1 MFDQDQYPGQN
12 QEPEKVNPPVNGEN
26 SGEQTSPAGNEV
38 PGGAPQTPP
47 QNPAFGGEPR
57 FNAGPNF
64 YSNPQ
69 GGMTT
74 PPPKKP
80 KNKLVGWLVALGALY
95 VVLLLGL
102 VAMITNGVLTSPEE
116 QTPAT
121 EEAAQTVT
129 EEKKEEKQ
137 KNPAIKE
144 NPSKDGDMPIVSEG
158 YTGETLSASQ
168 LYEKNVDC
176 VVFVEANYPRGKS
189 TGSGFVID
197 SENGY
202 ILTNFH
208 VVEGSEDIAVTFSNS
223 DSYTATLLGGD
234 SINDVAVLKVSA
246 KDMKHVTVGNSDDI
260 KIGDDVLVIGNPLGD
275 LTFTLTK
282 GIVSG
287 TDRAIN
293 TGEYTINTFQ
303 TDAAIN
309 SGNSGG
315 PAFDATGAVIGIT
328 SAKYAATGVEGIG
341 FCIPI
346 NDAMEIA
353 KDLVAHGYVTGRPNF
368 GITVSDSSGYEYST
382 DEWGRRVIV
391 ETMPGAR
398 IEEVGKDSCAEKA
411 GLKPGDVVTKLDD
424 TKIESAND
432 LINAKN
438 KHKAGDTVT
447 LEVYRNGE
455 KVTLKVT
462 LDEYTPEPAS

>member
-1 MFDQDQYPGQN
+1 MFDNDRFPEQEKSEENVNTPVNDNSPA
-12 QEPEKVNPPVNGEN
+12 QEPA
-26 SGEQTSPAGNEV
+26 PAG
-38 PGGAPQTPP
+38 QTE
-47 QNPAFGGEPR
+47 QQQ
-57 FNAGPNF
+57 
-64 YSNPQ
+64 PQ
-69 GGMTT
+69 GTSYAPYGQAPT

-80 KNKLVGWLVALGALY
+80 KNKLVGWVVGLAALYLLLVLGLLALIVNGALI
-95 VVLLLGL
+95 VGDEP
-102 VAMITNGVLTSPEE
+102 AAS
-116 QTPAT
+116 QTETAESAT
-121 EEAAQTVT
+121 
-129 EEKKEEKQ
+129 KEDQDDDKP
-137 KNPAIKE
+137 KNPAINE
-144 NPSKDGDMPIVSEG
+144 NPSQDGKNSIVAEG
-158 YTGETLSASQ
+158 YTGEALTASQ
-168 LYEKNVDC
+168 LYEKNVGC
-176 VVFVEANYPRGKS
+176 VVFVEANYARGKS

-197 SENGY
+197 AENGY
-202 ILTNFH
+202 ILTNYH

-234 SINDVAVLKVSA
+234 TINDVAVLKVTA
-246 KDMKHVTVGNSDDI
+246 KDLKNVTVGNSDNI

-287 TDRAIN
+287 TDRSIN
-293 TGEYTINTFQ
+293 TGEYNINTFQ

-315 PAFDATGAVIGIT
+315 PAFDATGAVIGIA

-353 KDLVAHGYVTGRPNF
+353 KDLVTHGYVTGRPNF
-368 GITVSDSSGYEYST
+368 GITVSDSTGYEYTT

-411 GLKPGDVVTKLDD
+411 GLKKGDVVTKLEEI
-424 TKIESAND
+424 KIETAND

-438 KHKAGDTVT
+438 KYKAGDTVK
-447 LEVYRNGE
+447 LEVYRAGE
-455 KVTLKVT
+455 KVELSVT
-462 LDEYTPEPAS
+462 LDEYTPE

>member
-1 MFDQDQYPGQN
+1 MFDNNQFPGQDQQ
-12 QEPEKVNPPVNGEN
+12 PERTNNPVNEEP
-26 SGEQTSPAGNEV
+26 SA
-38 PGGAPQTPP
+38 A
-47 QNPAFGGEPR
+47 QNPSAQDPAPTEQSRPTY
-57 FNAGPNF
+57 NPNPE
-64 YSNPQ
+64 YGQP
-69 GGMTT
+69 MRPV
-74 PPPKKP
+74 PPPAPKKP
-80 KNKLVGWLVALGALY
+80 KNALVGWLVGLGALY
-95 VVLLLGL
+95 LILVLGL
-102 VAMITNGVLTSPEE
+102 LALITNGILTTPEE
-116 QTPAT
+116 SKETAQAETSEVKT
-121 EEAAQTVT
+121 E
-129 EEKKEEKQ
+129 EEKKEDKP

-144 NPSKDGDMPIVSEG
+144 NPSEDGKNSIVAEG
-158 YTGETLSASQ
+158 YTGKVLTASE
-168 LYEKNVDC
+168 LYEKNVDS

-202 ILTNFH
+202 ILTNYH

-234 SINDVAVLKVSA
+234 TINDVAVLKVSA
-246 KDMKHVTVGNSDDI
+246 KDLKNVTIGNSDNI
-260 KIGDDVLVIGNPLGD
+260 KTGDSVLVIGNPLGD

-282 GIVSG
+282 GIVSA
-287 TDRAIN
+287 TDRSIN
-293 TGEYTINTFQ
+293 TGEHNIDTFQ

-315 PAFDATGAVIGIT
+315 PAFDETGAVIGIT

-353 KDLVAHGYVTGRPNF
+353 KDLVNHGYVTGRPNF
-368 GITVSDSSGYEYST
+368 GITVSDSTGYEYST

-391 ETMPGAR
+391 QTMPGAR
-398 IEEVGKDSCAEKA
+398 IEEVGKGSCADKA
-411 GLKPGDVVTKLDD
+411 GLKAGDIVTKLDD
-424 TKIESAND
+424 TKIETAND

-447 LEVYRNGE
+447 LEVYRKGE
-455 KVTLKVT
+455 KVTIEVV
-462 LDEYTPEPAS
+462 LDEYTPE

>member
-1 MFDQDQYPGQN
+1 MFENDQFPGQDQQ
-12 QEPEKVNPPVNGEN
+12 PERTNSPVNEEP
-26 SGEQTSPAGNEV
+26 SA
-38 PGGAPQTPP
+38 A
-47 QNPAFGGEPR
+47 QNPSAQDPAPTEQSRPTY
-57 FNAGPNF
+57 NPNPE
-64 YSNPQ
+64 YGQP
-69 GGMTT
+69 MRPV
-74 PPPKKP
+74 PPPAPKKP
-80 KNKLVGWLVALGALY
+80 KNALVGWLVGLGALY
-95 VVLLLGL
+95 LILVLGL
-102 VAMITNGVLTSPEE
+102 LALITNGILTTPEE
-116 QTPAT
+116 SKETAQAETSEVKT
-121 EEAAQTVT
+121 E
-129 EEKKEEKQ
+129 EEKKEDKP

-144 NPSKDGDMPIVSEG
+144 NPSEDGKNSIVAEG
-158 YTGETLSASQ
+158 YTGKVLTASE
-168 LYEKNVDC
+168 LYEKNVDS

-202 ILTNFH
+202 ILTNYH

-234 SINDVAVLKVSA
+234 TINDVAVLKVSA
-246 KDMKHVTVGNSDDI
+246 KDLKNVTIGNSDNI
-260 KIGDDVLVIGNPLGD
+260 KTGDSVLVIGNPLGD

-282 GIVSG
+282 GIVSA
-287 TDRAIN
+287 TDRSIN
-293 TGEYTINTFQ
+293 TGEHNIDTFQ

-315 PAFDATGAVIGIT
+315 PAFDETGAVIGIT

-353 KDLVAHGYVTGRPNF
+353 KDLVNHGYVTGRPNF
-368 GITVSDSSGYEYST
+368 GITVSDSTGYEYST

-391 ETMPGAR
+391 QTMPGAR
-398 IEEVGKDSCAEKA
+398 IEEVGKGSCADKA
-411 GLKPGDVVTKLDD
+411 GLKAGDIVTKLDD
-424 TKIESAND
+424 TKIETAND

-447 LEVYRNGE
+447 LEVYRKGE
-455 KVTLKVT
+455 KVTIEVV
-462 LDEYTPEPAS
+462 LDEYTPE

>member
-1 MFDQDQYPGQN
+1 MFDNDQFPGQN
-12 QEPEKVNPPVNGEN
+12 QNPEENNPPVNQEN
-26 SGEQTSPAGNEV
+26 PAQDAPPAEQTPSMQTPFV
-38 PGGAPQTPP
+38 QTPP
-47 QNPAFGGEPR
+47 PQQQNYYNPG
-57 FNAGPNF
+57 
-64 YSNPQ
+64 YSAPY
-69 GGMTT
+69 GMPT

-80 KNKLVGWLVALGALY
+80 KNKLAGWLIGLGALY

-102 VAMITNGVLTSPEE
+102 VAVIAGGVLDQTAPETAE
-116 QTPAT
+116 SKVETAET
-121 EEAAQTVT
+121 R
-129 EEKKEEKQ
+129 EEKEEGP

-144 NPSKDGDMPIVSEG
+144 NPSDDGKTIVAEG
-158 YTGETLSASQ
+158 YTGKALSATE
-168 LYEKNVDC
+168 LYEKNVES

-189 TGSGFVID
+189 TGSGFIID
-197 SENGY
+197 AENGY

-208 VVEGSEDIAVTFSNS
+208 VVEGSEDIAVTLSNS

-234 SINDVAVLKVSA
+234 TINDVAVLKVTA
-246 KDMKHVTVGNSDDI
+246 KDLKNVTIGNSDDI

-293 TGEYTINTFQ
+293 TGEHTINTFQ

-353 KDLVAHGYVTGRPNF
+353 KDLVAYGYVTGRPNF

-398 IEEVGKDSCAEKA
+398 IEEVGKGSCAEKA
-411 GLKPGDVVTKLDD
+411 GLKPGDIVTKLDN

-447 LEVYRNGE
+447 VEVYRDGGKIE
-455 KVTLKVT
+455 LKVV
-462 LDEYTPEPAS
+462 LDEYTPE

>member
-1 MFDQDQYPGQN
+1 MFENNQFPGDDRN
-12 QEPEKVNPPVNGEN
+12 TEEVKNPVNENPPAEDNRPTETKEPEKTSFYGEYSGN
-26 SGEQTSPAGNEV
+26 SFGQGSS
-38 PGGAPQTPP
+38 APQ
-47 QNPAFGGEPR
+47 
-57 FNAGPNF
+57 
-64 YSNPQ
+64 
-69 GGMTT
+69 
-74 PPPKKP
+74 PPKKP
-80 KNKLVGWLVALGALY
+80 KNKLVPWIIGLSALYLLLVLGLFALIVNGALNY
-95 VVLLLGL
+95 T
-102 VAMITNGVLTSPEE
+102 ADPDSAETSEV
-116 QTPAT
+116 QT
-121 EEAAQTVT
+121 E
-129 EEKKEEKQ
+129 EEKKDEKP

-144 NPSKDGDMPIVSEG
+144 NPSEDGKNSIVAED
-158 YTGETLSASQ
+158 YTGKALTATE
-168 LYEKNVDC
+168 LYEKNVES
-176 VVFVEANYPRGKS
+176 VVFVEANYARGKS

-197 SENGY
+197 AENGY

-234 SINDVAVLKVSA
+234 TINDVAVLKVTA
-246 KDMKHVTVGNSDDI
+246 KDLKNVTIGNSDNV

-287 TDRAIN
+287 TDRTIS
-293 TGEYTINTFQ
+293 TGEYNIDTFQ

-315 PAFDATGAVIGIT
+315 PAFDATGAVIGIA

-353 KDLVAHGYVTGRPNF
+353 KDLVLHGYVTGRPNF
-368 GITVSDSSGYEYST
+368 GITVSDSSGYEYTT

-398 IEEVGKDSCAEKA
+398 IEQVGKDSCAEKA
-411 GLKPGDVVTKLDD
+411 GLKPGDVVTKLEDI
-424 TKIESAND
+424 KIETAND

-438 KHKAGDTVT
+438 KYKAGDTVK
-447 LEVYRNGE
+447 LEVYRDGD
-455 KVTLKVT
+455 KVEVSVT
-462 LDEYTPEPAS
+462 LDEYTPESDS

>member
-1 MFDQDQYPGQN
+1 MFDNN
-12 QEPEKVNPPVNGEN
+12 QFPEQENKPEEVNTPVNENPPA
-26 SGEQTSPAGNEV
+26 EQPRPTEE
-38 PGGAPQTPP
+38 TR
-47 QNPAFGGEPR
+47 PAFENEQPQQTYYGQGS
-57 FNAGPNF
+57 GPAT
-64 YSNPQ
+64 P
-69 GGMTT
+69 

-80 KNKLVGWLVALGALY
+80 KNKLVGWVIGLGALY
-95 VVLLLGL
+95 LILVLGL
-102 VAMITNGVLTSPEE
+102 FALIVHGVIAMPDEPAAS
-116 QTPAT
+116 QTETAEDT
-121 EEAAQTVT
+121 TT
-129 EEKKEEKQ
+129 KEENDTKP
-137 KNPAIKE
+137 KNPAINE
-144 NPSKDGDMPIVSEG
+144 NPSEDGKNSIVAEG
-158 YTGETLSASQ
+158 YTGKALTASE
-168 LYEKNVDC
+168 LYEKNVDS
-176 VVFVEANYPRGKS
+176 VVFVEANYARGKS

-202 ILTNFH
+202 ILTNYH

-234 SINDVAVLKVSA
+234 SINDVAVLKVTA
-246 KDMKHVTVGNSDDI
+246 KDLKNVTVGNSDNI

-287 TDRAIN
+287 TDRSIN
-293 TGEYTINTFQ
+293 TGEYNIDTFQ

-315 PAFDATGAVIGIT
+315 PAFDATGAVIGIA

-353 KDLVAHGYVTGRPNF
+353 KDLVSHGYVTGRPNF
-368 GITVSDSSGYEYST
+368 GITVSDSTGYEYTT

-411 GLKPGDVVTKLDD
+411 GLKKGDVVTKLEDI
-424 TKIESAND
+424 KIETAND

-438 KHKAGDTVT
+438 KYKAGDTVK
-447 LEVYRNGE
+447 LEVYRAGD
-455 KVTLKVT
+455 KVELSVT
-462 LDEYTPEPAS
+462 LDEYAPESAS

>member
-1 MFDQDQYPGQN
+1 MFDNDQFPGQDQR
-12 QEPEKVNPPVNGEN
+12 PERTNSPVNEEPSAAQN
-26 SGEQTSPAGNEV
+26 PSA
-38 PGGAPQTPP
+38 
-47 QNPAFGGEPR
+47 QNPAPTEQPR
-57 FNAGPNF
+57 PIYNPNPE
-64 YSNPQ
+64 YGQP
-69 GGMTT
+69 MRPV
-74 PPPKKP
+74 PPPAPKKP
-80 KNKLVGWLVALGALY
+80 KNALVGWLVGLAALY
-95 VVLLLGL
+95 LILVLGL
-102 VAMITNGVLTSPEE
+102 LALITNGILTTPEE
-116 QTPAT
+116 TKETAQAETSEVKT
-121 EEAAQTVT
+121 E
-129 EEKKEEKQ
+129 EEKKDEKP

-144 NPSKDGDMPIVSEG
+144 NPSEDGKNAIVAEG
-158 YTGETLSASQ
+158 YTGKVLTASE
-168 LYEKNVDC
+168 LYEKNVDS

-202 ILTNFH
+202 ILTNYH

-234 SINDVAVLKVSA
+234 TINDVAVLKVSA
-246 KDMKHVTVGNSDDI
+246 KDLKNVTIGNSDNI
-260 KIGDDVLVIGNPLGD
+260 KTGDSVLVIGNPLGD

-282 GIVSG
+282 GIVSA
-287 TDRAIN
+287 TDRSIN
-293 TGEYTINTFQ
+293 TGEYNIDTFQ

-315 PAFDATGAVIGIT
+315 PAFDDTGAVIGIT

-353 KDLVAHGYVTGRPNF
+353 KDLVNHGYVTGRPNF
-368 GITVSDSSGYEYST
+368 GITVSDSTGYEYST

-398 IEEVGKDSCAEKA
+398 VEEVGKGSCADKA
-411 GLKPGDVVTKLDD
+411 GLKAGDVVTKLDD
-424 TKIESAND
+424 TKIETAND

-447 LEVYRNGE
+447 LEVYRKGE
-455 KVTLKVT
+455 KVTIEVV
-462 LDEYTPEPAS
+462 LDEYTPE

>member
-1 MFDQDQYPGQN
+1 MFDNNQFPGQDRENERTNIPANDN
-12 QEPEKVNPPVNGEN
+12 QPTVEDPSARNSAPAEQPRPTYNP
-26 SGEQTSPAGNEV
+26 
-38 PGGAPQTPP
+38 
-47 QNPAFGGEPR
+47 NPYYGQPMQ
-57 FNAGPNF
+57 P
-64 YSNPQ
+64 
-69 GGMTT
+69 T

-80 KNKLVGWLVALGALY
+80 KNRIVGWVVGLAALY
-95 VVLLLGL
+95 LLLVLGL
-102 VAMITNGVLTSPEE
+102 IALITNGILTVPEDGETTE
-116 QTPAT
+116 QT
-121 EEAAQTVT
+121 ETVEGET
-129 EEKKEEKQ
+129 KEDKKDK
-137 KNPAIKE
+137 KPNNPAINE
-144 NPSKDGDMPIVSEG
+144 NPSEDGKNSIVAEG
-158 YTGETLSASQ
+158 YTGKALTATE
-168 LYEKNVDC
+168 LYEKNVES
-176 VVFVEANYPRGKS
+176 VVFVQANYPRGKS

-234 SINDVAVLKVSA
+234 EINDVAVLKVTA
-246 KDMKHVTVGNSDDI
+246 KNLKNVTIGNSDNI
-260 KIGDDVLVIGNPLGD
+260 KTGDSVLVIGNPLGD
-275 LTFTLTK
+275 LTFTLTQ
-282 GIVSG
+282 GIVSA
-287 TDRAIN
+287 TDRSIN
-293 TGEYTINTFQ
+293 TGEHNIDTFQ

-353 KDLVAHGYVTGRPNF
+353 KDLVSHGYVTGRPNF
-368 GITVSDSSGYEYST
+368 GITVSDSSGYEYTT

-411 GLKPGDVVTKLDD
+411 GLQAGDVVTKLDE
-424 TKIESAND
+424 TVIKTAND

-438 KHKAGDTVT
+438 KHKAGDTIT
-447 LEVYRNGE
+447 LEVYRKGE
-455 KVTLKVT
+455 KLTVTVV
-462 LDEYTPEPAS
+462 LDEYTPE

>member
-1 MFDQDQYPGQN
+1 MFDNDQFPGQN
-12 QEPEKVNPPVNGEN
+12 PQPERTNSPVNEDPPAVEN
-26 SGEQTSPAGNEV
+26 PSA
-38 PGGAPQTPP
+38 
-47 QNPAFGGEPR
+47 QNPAPTEQPR
-57 FNAGPNF
+57 PVYTANSEYGQPMR
-64 YSNPQ
+64 PV
-69 GGMTT
+69 
-74 PPPKKP
+74 PPPAPKKP
-80 KNKLVGWLVALGALY
+80 KNRLVGWLVGLAALY
-95 VVLLLGL
+95 LILVLGL
-102 VAMITNGVLTSPEE
+102 LALITNGILTTPEE
-116 QTPAT
+116 TKGTEQTETA
-121 EEAAQTVT
+121 EKGT
-129 EEKKEEKQ
+129 EEKKEEDKP

-144 NPSKDGDMPIVSEG
+144 NPSEDGKNTIVAEG
-158 YTGETLSASQ
+158 YTGKVLTAAE
-168 LYEKNVDC
+168 LYEKNVES

-202 ILTNFH
+202 ILTNYH

-234 SINDVAVLKVSA
+234 TINDVAVLKVTA
-246 KDMKHVTVGNSDDI
+246 KDLKNVTIGNSDNI
-260 KIGDDVLVIGNPLGD
+260 KTGDSVLVIGNPLGD
-275 LTFTLTK
+275 LTFTLTQ
-282 GIVSG
+282 GIVSAK
-287 TDRAIN
+287 DRSIN
-293 TGEYTINTFQ
+293 TGEHNIDTFQ

-315 PAFDATGAVIGIT
+315 PAFDSTGAVIGIT

-353 KDLVAHGYVTGRPNF
+353 KDLVNHGYVTGRPNF
-368 GITVSDSSGYEYST
+368 GITVSDSTGYEYST

-398 IEEVGKDSCAEKA
+398 IEEVGKDSCAAKA
-411 GLKPGDVVTKLDD
+411 GLQPGDVVTKLDD
-424 TKIESAND
+424 TKIETAND

-447 LEVYRNGE
+447 LEVYRKGE
-455 KVTLKVT
+455 KVTIEVT
-462 LDEYTPEPAS
+462 LDEYTPE

>member
-1 MFDQDQYPGQN
+1 MFDNNQIPGEDQNTEEKKNPVNDTPPATDNRPAEQN
-12 QEPEKVNPPVNGEN
+12 EPEKNPFYGEVRG
-26 SGEQTSPAGNEV
+26 STFGQEPS
-38 PGGAPQTPP
+38 APQ
-47 QNPAFGGEPR
+47 
-57 FNAGPNF
+57 
-64 YSNPQ
+64 
-69 GGMTT
+69 
-74 PPPKKP
+74 PPKKP
-80 KNKLVGWLVALGALY
+80 KNKLIPWIIGLSALYLLLLVGLFALIVTGALNY
-95 VVLLLGL
+95 T
-102 VAMITNGVLTSPEE
+102 ADPDSAQTETSEVK
-116 QTPAT
+116 T
-121 EEAAQTVT
+121 EEDKKD
-129 EEKKEEKQ
+129 EKP

-144 NPSKDGDMPIVSEG
+144 NPSEDGKNSIVAED
-158 YTGETLSASQ
+158 YTGKELSASE
-168 LYEKNVDC
+168 LYEKNVES

-197 SENGY
+197 AENGY

-234 SINDVAVLKVSA
+234 TINDVAVLKVTA
-246 KDMKHVTVGNSDDI
+246 KDLKNVTVGNSDNI

-287 TDRAIN
+287 TDRTIS
-293 TGEYTINTFQ
+293 TGEYNIDTFQ

-315 PAFDATGAVIGIT
+315 PAFDATGAVIGIA

-353 KDLVAHGYVTGRPNF
+353 KDLVLHGYVTGRPNF
-368 GITVSDSSGYEYST
+368 GITVSDSSGYEYTT

-398 IEEVGKDSCAEKA
+398 IEQVGKDSCAEKA
-411 GLKPGDVVTKLDD
+411 GLKPGDVVTKLEDI
-424 TKIESAND
+424 KIETAND

-438 KHKAGDTVT
+438 KYKAGDTVK
-447 LEVYRNGE
+447 LEVYRSGE
-455 KVTLKVT
+455 KVEISIT
-462 LDEYTPEPAS
+462 LDEYTPESAS

>member
-1 MFDQDQYPGQN
+1 MFDNNQIPGEQ
-12 QEPEKVNPPVNGEN
+12 QKPEEVNTPVNDTPPAED
-26 SGEQTSPAGNEV
+26 SRPAEQKEPDRNPFYGQEQGSPEGA
-38 PGGAPQTPP
+38 GAP
-47 QNPAFGGEPR
+47 R
-57 FNAGPNF
+57 
-64 YSNPQ
+64 
-69 GGMTT
+69 
-74 PPPKKP
+74 PPKKP
-80 KNKLVGWLVALGALY
+80 KNKLIPWIVGLSALYLLLVLGLFALIVNGALNHTADPDS
-95 VVLLLGL
+95 VQ
-102 VAMITNGVLTSPEE
+102 TETSE
-116 QTPAT
+116 AKT
-121 EEAAQTVT
+121 E
-129 EEKKEEKQ
+129 EEKKDDDKP

-144 NPSKDGDMPIVSEG
+144 NPSEDGSNSIVAEG
-158 YTGETLSASQ
+158 YTGEALTASE
-168 LYEKNVDC
+168 LYEKNVDS
-176 VVFVEANYPRGKS
+176 VVFVEANYARGKS

-197 SENGY
+197 AENGY

-234 SINDVAVLKVSA
+234 TINDVAVLKVTA
-246 KDMKHVTVGNSDDI
+246 KDLKNVTVGNSDNI

-287 TDRAIN
+287 TDRTIS
-293 TGEYTINTFQ
+293 TGEHNIDTFQ

-315 PAFDATGAVIGIT
+315 PAFDATGAVIGIA

-353 KDLVAHGYVTGRPNF
+353 KDLVLHGYVTGRPNF
-368 GITVSDSSGYEYST
+368 GITVSDSSGYEYTT

-398 IEEVGKDSCAEKA
+398 IEQVGKDSCAEKA
-411 GLKPGDVVTKLDD
+411 GLKPGDVVTKLEDI
-424 TKIESAND
+424 KIETAND

-438 KHKAGDTVT
+438 KYKAGDTIK
-447 LEVYRNGE
+447 LEVYRAGE
-455 KVTLKVT
+455 KVEVSVT
-462 LDEYTPEPAS
+462 LDEYTPDPAS

>member
-1 MFDQDQYPGQN
+1 MFDNNQIPGEDQNTEEKKNPVNDTPPAADNRPAEQN
-12 QEPEKVNPPVNGEN
+12 EPEKNPFYGEFQG
-26 SGEQTSPAGNEV
+26 SGFGQEP
-38 PGGAPQTPP
+38 PAPQ
-47 QNPAFGGEPR
+47 
-57 FNAGPNF
+57 
-64 YSNPQ
+64 
-69 GGMTT
+69 
-74 PPPKKP
+74 PPKKP
-80 KNKLVGWLVALGALY
+80 KNKLIPWIIGLSALYLLLLVGLFALIVTGALNY
-95 VVLLLGL
+95 T
-102 VAMITNGVLTSPEE
+102 ADPDSAHTETSEVK
-116 QTPAT
+116 T
-121 EEAAQTVT
+121 EEDKKD
-129 EEKKEEKQ
+129 EKP

-144 NPSKDGDMPIVSEG
+144 NPSEDGKNSIVAED
-158 YTGETLSASQ
+158 YTGKELSASE
-168 LYEKNVDC
+168 LYEKNVES

-197 SENGY
+197 AENGY
-202 ILTNFH
+202 ILTNYH

-234 SINDVAVLKVSA
+234 TINDVAVLKVTA
-246 KDMKHVTVGNSDDI
+246 KDLKNVTVGNSDNI

-287 TDRAIN
+287 TDRTIS
-293 TGEYTINTFQ
+293 TGEYNIDTFQ

-315 PAFDATGAVIGIT
+315 PAFDATGAVIGIA

-353 KDLVAHGYVTGRPNF
+353 KDLVLHGYVTGRPNF
-368 GITVSDSSGYEYST
+368 GITVSDSSGYEYTT

-398 IEEVGKDSCAEKA
+398 IEQVGKDSCAEKA
-411 GLKPGDVVTKLDD
+411 GLKPGDVVTKLEDI
-424 TKIESAND
+424 KIETAND

-438 KHKAGDTVT
+438 KYKAGDTVK
-447 LEVYRNGE
+447 LEVYRSGE
-455 KVTLKVT
+455 KVEISIT
-462 LDEYTPEPAS
+462 LDEYTPESAS

>member
-1 MFDQDQYPGQN
+1 MFDN
-12 QEPEKVNPPVNGEN
+12 NENFEQENTPV
-26 SGEQTSPAGNEV
+26 
-38 PGGAPQTPP
+38 TP
-47 QNPAFGGEPR
+47 
-57 FNAGPNF
+57 
-64 YSNPQ
+64 
-69 GGMTT
+69 

-80 KNKLVGWLVALGALY
+80 KNKLVPWIVGLSALY
-95 VVLLLGL
+95 LLLVL
-102 VAMITNGVLTSPEE
+102 GVLALIVNGAFAERPVAT
-116 QTPAT
+116 QTQT
-121 EEAAQTVT
+121 EESADG
-129 EEKKEEKQ
+129 EKNKDDKP

-144 NPSKDGDMPIVSEG
+144 NPSEDGKNSIVAEG
-158 YTGETLSASQ
+158 YTGEALNASQ
-168 LYEKNVDC
+168 LYEKNVES
-176 VVFVEANYPRGKS
+176 VVFVEANYARGKA

-197 SENGY
+197 AENGY
-202 ILTNFH
+202 ILTNYH

-234 SINDVAVLKVSA
+234 TINDVAVLKVTA
-246 KDMKHVTVGNSDDI
+246 KNLKNVTIGNSDDI
-260 KIGDDVLVIGNPLGD
+260 QVGDDVLVIGNPLGD

-287 TDRAIN
+287 TDRTIS
-293 TGEYTINTFQ
+293 TGEYNIDTFQ

-315 PAFDATGAVIGIT
+315 PAFDATGAVIGIA

-353 KDLVAHGYVTGRPNF
+353 KDLVTHGFVTGRPNF
-368 GITVSDSSGYEYST
+368 GITVSDSSGLEYST

-411 GLKPGDVVTKLDD
+411 GLQKGDIVIKLNDI
-424 TKIESAND
+424 KIETAND

-438 KHKAGDTVT
+438 KYKAGETVT
-447 LEVYRNGE
+447 LEVYRSGE
-455 KVTLKVT
+455 KVSLKVT
-462 LDEYTPEPAS
+462 LDEYTPE

>member
-1 MFDQDQYPGQN
+1 MFDNNQFPGQDQQ
-12 QEPEKVNPPVNGEN
+12 PERTNSPVNEEPSAAQN
-26 SGEQTSPAGNEV
+26 PSA
-38 PGGAPQTPP
+38 
-47 QNPAFGGEPR
+47 QNPAPTEQPR
-57 FNAGPNF
+57 PTYNPNPE
-64 YSNPQ
+64 YGQP
-69 GGMTT
+69 MRPV
-74 PPPKKP
+74 PPPAPKKP
-80 KNKLVGWLVALGALY
+80 KNALVGWLVGLAALY
-95 VVLLLGL
+95 LILVLGL
-102 VAMITNGVLTSPEE
+102 LALITNGILTTPEE
-116 QTPAT
+116 SKETAQAETSEVKT
-121 EEAAQTVT
+121 E
-129 EEKKEEKQ
+129 EEKKDEKP

-144 NPSKDGDMPIVSEG
+144 NPSEDGKNAIVAEG
-158 YTGETLSASQ
+158 YTGKVLTASE
-168 LYEKNVDC
+168 LYEKNVDS

-202 ILTNFH
+202 ILTNYH

-234 SINDVAVLKVSA
+234 TINDVAVLKVSA
-246 KDMKHVTVGNSDDI
+246 KDLKNVTIGNSDNI
-260 KIGDDVLVIGNPLGD
+260 KTGDSVLVIGNPLGD

-282 GIVSG
+282 GIVSA
-287 TDRAIN
+287 TDRSIN
-293 TGEYTINTFQ
+293 TGEYNIDTFQ

-315 PAFDATGAVIGIT
+315 PAFDDTGAVIGIT

-353 KDLVAHGYVTGRPNF
+353 KDLVNHGYVTGRPNF
-368 GITVSDSSGYEYST
+368 GITVSDSTGYEYST

-398 IEEVGKDSCAEKA
+398 IEEVGKGSCADKA
-411 GLKPGDVVTKLDD
+411 GLKAGDVVTKLDD
-424 TKIESAND
+424 TKIETAND

-447 LEVYRNGE
+447 LEVYRKGE
-455 KVTLKVT
+455 KVTIEVV
-462 LDEYTPEPAS
+462 LDEYTPE